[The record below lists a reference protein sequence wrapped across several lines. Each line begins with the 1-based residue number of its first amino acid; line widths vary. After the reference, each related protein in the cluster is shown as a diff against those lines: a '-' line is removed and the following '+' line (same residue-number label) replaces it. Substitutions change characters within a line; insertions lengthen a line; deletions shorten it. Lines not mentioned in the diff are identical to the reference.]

1 MKALLLILF
10 SLLCFVVFG
19 NQITRV
25 QYIEQWKSV
34 AQNNMTEFK
43 IPASIILAQ
52 GILESGSGNSDLAR
66 KANNHFGIKC
76 HSSWTGATFFKD
88 DDAKNECFRSYPNAV
103 DSYMDHALFLK
114 NGKRYESLFSLDP
127 TDYKAWAHGLKKAGY
142 ATHPEYAE
150 KLIRV
155 IEENELHRFD
165 KEHELPIA
173 GLKPNRQGNTQTP
186 VNIEYSAFTTTTVNK
201 VNCVVVQPG
210 TTLYRISKETGV
222 SLRQLYKY
230 NDFEEGKEALVPGE
244 IIYLQPK
251 RFKSSYKKV
260 VTVQSKETTLRQ
272 ISQQEGVKLKV
283 LMRKNDIDNP
293 DEALPVKSKIKLK

>member
-1 MKALLLILF
+1 MKVLF
-10 SLLCFVVFG
+10 TLGVSVCIFG
-19 NQITRV
+19 TYANQITRV
-25 QYIEQWKSV
+25 QYINQWKDV
-34 AQNNMTEFK
+34 ARGNMSEHK

-88 DDAKNECFRSYPNAV
+88 DDAKNECFRSYANAI
-103 DSYMDHALFLK
+103 DSYRDHALFLTS
-114 NGKRYESLFSLDP
+114 GKRYESLFSLEL

-155 IEENELHRFD
+155 IEENELQQFD
-165 KEHELPIA
+165 KFDQQTIA
-173 GLKPNRQGNTQTP
+173 SIRPVQSNPNNSNLTITIGALN
-186 VNIEYSAFTTTTVNK
+186 TTTVNH

-210 TTLYRISKETGV
+210 QTLYRISKESGV

-230 NDFEEGKEALVPGE
+230 NDFEEGREAVATGE

-251 RFKSSYKKV
+251 RGKSSEKKV
-260 VTVQSKETTLRQ
+260 FTVQNSQTTLRQ
-272 ISQQEGVKLKV
+272 ISQLEGIKLKA
-283 LMRKNDIDNP
+283 LMRKNNIQNP
-293 DEALPVKSKIKLK
+293 DEFLQQKSKIKLK